1 MQILHV
7 HLSHLNPIILRLKRM
22 PATRMDA
29 RSVLFRHTYIYL
41 FRNTYIYACKF
52 LFIYV
57 RVRKQEHLGFC
68 VGIEAIVFWKNP
80 VICVNTLRALYSC
93 GIQPTAL
100 EQTH

>member
-29 RSVLFRHTYIYL
+29 RSVPFRHTYIYL

-57 RVRKQEHLGFC
+57 LVRKQQHLGFC
-68 VGIEAIVFWKNP
+68 VGVEAIVFRKNP
-80 VICVNTLRALYSC
+80 VICVSTLQTLYSC
-93 GIQPTAL
+93 GIQPTP
-100 EQTH
+100 